1 MVKLMTFYYPNSD
14 PTFMHNISSYFLA
27 SNYEA
32 ARFAEFGL
40 FVSIANP
47 VLSFCKAVI
56 LFGDVSNTN
65 RHTIL
70 VDVFKVLLFILKE
83 SKHRDF
89 VSLRDSCPWL
99 FTGNMTNRDRRY
111 REDEGTELSCIV
123 SEFFQVIFDRFKVD
137 YVITGQLAS
146 VVNRLETISQ
156 EVSKQYFDARVS
168 NSDDIS
174 NVKYLQLFSVNQ
186 STSDLTTRKLSYAAA
201 MESAERNK
209 RLQEVCRLV
218 ALWPDVD
225 LLKDI
230 LRDNIGQACNQISFD
245 LGRENMASLI
255 GNFER
260 VRDLTEGL
268 HLIHRTRKDF
278 DECYADFK
286 RVFILLAKIFISR
299 KERLG
304 AQTRKLLFKEKLVLA
319 NLLISNADYR
329 SKDSDN
335 IIDQI
340 QMKEEHHFNSEEY
353 FKHLGFLKMK
363 CSSSRLTEV
372 NLKSIQTILKTV
384 L

>member
-32 ARFAEFGL
+32 VRFAEFGL

-89 VSLRDSCPWL
+89 VSLRDSFPWL

-111 REDEGTELSCIV
+111 REDEGTEPSCIV

-174 NVKYLQLFSVNQ
+174 NVKWLQLFSVNQ

-209 RLQEVCRLV
+209 RLQEVCRLM

-260 VRDLTEGL
+260 VRDLAEGL

-340 QMKEEHHFNSEEY
+340 EMKEEHHFNSEEY
-353 FKHLGFLKMK
+353 FKQLGFLKMK
-363 CSSSRLTEV
+363 CGSSRLTEV